1 MAEVARGRKGD
12 DMGALP
18 QRENPQ
24 AEQQEKGLS
33 VAVCESYLAML
44 GKPKDMVRIRAMQVT
59 PKKYRINL
67 WRRHLG
73 ITDYAFVA
81 VNENGT
87 ITGVQKDRKKG
98 KDLGIV
104 KRY

>member
-1 MAEVARGRKGD
+1 MAEVARGQKGD
-12 DMGALP
+12 EMGSLP
-18 QRENPQ
+18 QREDAQ
-24 AEQQEKGLS
+24 AESQEK
-33 VAVCESYLAML
+33 AVCECYLAML
-44 GKPKDMVRIRAMQVT
+44 GKPKDMLRVRAMQVT
-59 PKKYRINL
+59 PNKYRINL

-81 VNENGT
+81 VNENGA

-98 KDLGIV
+98 KDSGIV